1 MSDTGHTCPAPW
13 GCSWSLAT
21 ADLEE
26 GVREAA
32 MDRKWVE
39 AGLATWKVLWVWAW
53 STGWL
58 LQRNL
63 AVW

>member
-1 MSDTGHTCPAPW
+1 
-13 GCSWSLAT
+13 
-21 ADLEE
+21 
-26 GVREAA
+26 

>member
-1 MSDTGHTCPAPW
+1 
-13 GCSWSLAT
+13 
-21 ADLEE
+21 
-26 GVREAA
+26 

-39 AGLATWKVLWVWAW
+39 AGLATWKVRWVWAW